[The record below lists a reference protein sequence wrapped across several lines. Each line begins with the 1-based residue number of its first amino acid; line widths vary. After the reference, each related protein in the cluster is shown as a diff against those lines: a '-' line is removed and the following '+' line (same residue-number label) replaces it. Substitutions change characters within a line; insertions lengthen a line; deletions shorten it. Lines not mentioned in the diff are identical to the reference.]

1 MCNNQDCI
9 DIRHKDARLWQRYQ
23 REKAKTPML
32 FPTEG
37 AKLLGVSEL
46 ALLLASP
53 HSQYLGTQCQDI
65 LTKLEQFHE
74 LLSIVRNEHA
84 VHEKIGRYQNLKI
97 STNTALMVNVGGL
110 DLRYFINQWQHMLAI
125 SIHGNDND
133 NDNDNSNHNKPTHSL
148 QFFDEQGNAINKI
161 FLQSTSDDQV
171 QKWQAL
177 IDEYAKQA
185 NTYVDIVNN
194 VDSVNNNTDDMNTDE
209 INDDINKDTPQEICL
224 KKSQQHDGDWRLQA
238 LDEKTI
244 ADFQQ
249 QWLNMNNI
257 HQFHFIIQK
266 LGIDRASSYH
276 HAPEKHAVA
285 LQVDAIE
292 PLFQLVKEHDCPLM
306 TFVGNTGVVQIQT
319 GNIHHIKRTGDWI
332 NILDKD
338 STQFTLHLHDV
349 AIAQLWVVK
358 RPTSDGI
365 ITCVEAFDKSGKTI
379 VSFFGQRLEGEPELA
394 SWRHVTDKLI
404 QDFAKPIAQ
413 TAQSAHPA

>member
-1 MCNNQDCI
+1 MNND
-9 DIRHKDARLWQRYQ
+9 
-23 REKAKTPML
+23 
-32 FPTEG
+32 
-37 AKLLGVSEL
+37 
-46 ALLLASP
+46 
-53 HSQYLGTQCQDI
+53 
-65 LTKLEQFHE
+65 
-74 LLSIVRNEHA
+74 
-84 VHEKIGRYQNLKI
+84 
-97 STNTALMVNVGGL
+97 
-110 DLRYFINQWQHMLAI
+110 
-125 SIHGNDND
+125 
-133 NDNDNSNHNKPTHSL
+133 
-148 QFFDEQGNAINKI
+148 
-161 FLQSTSDDQV
+161 
-171 QKWQAL
+171 
-177 IDEYAKQA
+177 
-185 NTYVDIVNN
+185 
-194 VDSVNNNTDDMNTDE
+194 TDE
-209 INDDINKDTPQEICL
+209 INDDTPQEICL
-224 KKSQQHDGDWRLQA
+224 KKSQQHDGDWQLQA
-238 LDEKTI
+238 LDKKTI

-292 PLFQLVKEHDCPLM
+292 PLFQFVKEHDCPLM

>member
-97 STNTALMVNVGGL
+97 STNMALMVNVGGL

-125 SIHGNDND
+125 SIHGNDN
-133 NDNDNSNHNKPTHSL
+133 SNHNKPSYSL

-177 IDEYAKQA
+177 IDGYAKQA

-194 VDSVNNNTDDMNTDE
+194 DTDE
-209 INDDINKDTPQEICL
+209 INDDTPQEICL
-224 KKSQQHDGDWRLQA
+224 KKSQQHDGDWQLQA
-238 LDEKTI
+238 LDKKTI

-349 AIAQLWVVK
+349 AITQLWVVK

-365 ITCVEAFDKSGKTI
+365 ITCVEAFYKSGKTI

-394 SWRHVTDKLI
+394 SWRQVTDKLI